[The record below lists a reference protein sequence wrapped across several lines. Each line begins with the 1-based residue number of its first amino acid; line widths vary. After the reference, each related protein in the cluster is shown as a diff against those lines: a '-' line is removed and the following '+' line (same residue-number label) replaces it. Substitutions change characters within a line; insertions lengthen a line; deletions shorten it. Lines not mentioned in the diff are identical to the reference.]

1 MSRLLV
7 CGVALERPVRRIQ
20 RLIVPILIL
29 FPFVSAA
36 GLRAQG
42 SGLCPPD
49 YQGYLPPRLA
59 LGAAGEIRADGVPNR
74 VRETP
79 ALDGHYLFDIQPGSR
94 FTLIA
99 GPACADG
106 VVWWRVDV
114 DGQVGWTAESNTADR
129 TYYLQGAETGVVF
142 DALAPGSRPAITRD
156 NLDSLSALPYP
167 DLMAGGFDTAA
178 FANLLV
184 VADRRDAFSVYH
196 AGNPFEA
203 LASVGVE
210 GALHRVAVS
219 PAASLVAVATTD
231 LETQTDRITIYRYD
245 PRANPDLQPLGN
257 PFDLADEPTLMAL
270 AISPP
275 YLVTAHGEDDAGLVV
290 VWDIES
296 GEEHGRIE
304 LPFFPTSLIT
314 DTTGLGA
321 FVSTNSYE
329 GETHLLDLEALE
341 DVTSVPEHG
350 VLAIS
355 RAGNALGQL
364 LIGDAD
370 GAVAV
375 YNVLADDTALPD
387 RIRSGRLERLG
398 RVEVFPAL
406 EDLPVAVTALA
417 VDPTGQLVAIGSGLI
432 DADETP
438 EDYTGRIAFL
448 DLATGLISAA
458 SVRDDAFGSFY
469 GLAFSADG
477 QALIVGYGD
486 RDSVPHIGVY
496 GAG

>member
-1 MSRLLV
+1 M
-7 CGVALERPVRRIQ
+7 RRIQ
-20 RLIVPILIL
+20 RLIVPILML
-29 FPFVSAA
+29 LPFVNAA
-36 GLRAQG
+36 GLNAQG
-42 SGLCPPD
+42 GGLCPVD
-49 YQGYLPPRLA
+49 YQGFLPPRLA
-59 LGAAGEIRADGVPNR
+59 LGDAGEIRADGVPNR

-106 VVWWRVDV
+106 VVWWRVDA
-114 DGQVGWTAESNTADR
+114 DGRVGWTAESNTADR
-129 TYYLQGAETGVVF
+129 TYYLQGAENGVVF

-167 DLMAGGFDTAA
+167 DLLPGGFDSAA

-203 LASVGVE
+203 LVSVSVE
-210 GALHRVAVS
+210 GVLRRVAVS
-219 PAASLVAVATTD
+219 SAASLVAAATTD
-231 LETQTDRITIYRYD
+231 VETQAERVTLYRYD
-245 PRANPDLQPLGN
+245 PRANPDLQPLGD
-257 PFDLADEPTLMAL
+257 PFDLGDEPPLTAL

-275 YLVTAHGEDDAGLVV
+275 YLITAHGEDDAGRVI
-290 VWDIES
+290 VWDIEA

-304 LPFFPTSLIT
+304 LPFAPEALLV

-321 FVSTNSYE
+321 LVSTSE
-329 GETHLLDLEALE
+329 ADGETHLLDLEALE
-341 DVTSVPEHG
+341 DVASAPEHG
-350 VLAIS
+350 ALALS
-355 RAGNALGQL
+355 RAAGSALGQL
-364 LIGDAD
+364 LIGEAD

-375 YNVLADDTALPD
+375 YNVLADDAALPD

-406 EDLPVAVTALA
+406 DDVPVAVTALA
-417 VDPTGQLVAIGSGLI
+417 VDPTGQLAAIGSGLI
-432 DADETP
+432 DVDETP

-448 DLATGLISAA
+448 DLATGLVSAA
-458 SVRDDAFGSFY
+458 SVRDEVFGSFY
-469 GLAFSADG
+469 ALGFSADG
-477 QALIVGYGD
+477 QALIAGYT
-486 RDSVPHIGVY
+486 DSDGVPRIGVY